1 MFKRG
6 VLLCFA
12 LLFGVSLMI
21 NAWSYLENPKQLKET
36 IKKRIGRADDTKPAN
51 TKTYAYHYI
60 NDSITPI
67 QPILNANK
75 LNLVVLPDTQLMVKP
90 GIYQIHGATY
100 EFKREGL
107 YRIMRPGHFNRQ
119 VIVYQSDFY
128 SLLSATAWI
137 VTHGTRDN
145 KLPFTT
151 WYQKACTEKVVV
163 TCSRASTMMHELL
176 KRAKIES
183 RKVQCFT
190 TRNKT
195 QFFIGHVMLEVMHPE
210 LKTWFLVDIDNNRY
224 FTQNGTPIDAHT
236 FYTCLHRNK
245 EYQWVS
251 LSEDDWLDADGYMN
265 GLINENLLSESVL
278 HQWYKDVT
286 EHIVINNIIN
296 SPVDFDSVSKANP
309 QFIYA
314 DNQDLHKMLYNRD
327 VPY

>member
-1 MFKRG
+1 MLKRG
-6 VLLCFA
+6 MILSFL

-21 NAWSYLENPKQLKET
+21 NAWSYLENPKQLKEA
-36 IKKRIGRADDTKPAN
+36 IKKRIGRIEERKPAN
-51 TKTYAYHYI
+51 TQTYAYHYI

-67 QPILNANK
+67 EPLNT
-75 LNLVVLPDTQLMVKP
+75 LNNQSVKILPDTQLIVSP
-90 GIYQIHGATY
+90 GVYQINGANY

-119 VIVYQSDFY
+119 VIVYQSDFF
-128 SLLSATAWI
+128 SLMSATAWI

-145 KLPFTT
+145 KLPFSN

-163 TCSRASTMMHELL
+163 TCSRASSMMHELF
-176 KRAKIES
+176 KRVNVES

-195 QFFIGHVMLEVMHPE
+195 QFFIGHVMLEVMHPT

-224 FTQNGTPIDAHT
+224 FTKDGTPIDAHT
-236 FYTCLHRNK
+236 FYTCLHKNQ
-245 EYQWVS
+245 EYQWVT
-251 LSEDDWLDADGYMN
+251 LAKDDWLDADGYSN
-265 GLINENLLSESVL
+265 GLINENLLSESIL
-278 HQWYKDVT
+278 HQWYVDVT

-314 DNQDLHKMLYNRD
+314 DNQDLHKILYNREI
-327 VPY
+327 PY